1 MGQGSPGTMGVIGLG
16 RMGLPVAERMQ
27 TLGHRVIGFRRT
39 WPDVDSH
46 LERAASPRAILEET
60 KVIFT
65 CVPDDTALLEVIRGD
80 NGLVAGDCTGCV
92 VVDLSMTSLQ
102 SKLEAREHL
111 AAAGAEMLDA
121 PISGSPVVVANGKA
135 SLFVSGPEDAYR
147 QVRPFLGFAAS
158 APLVGP
164 FGTGSKLKF
173 IANLLIGIHIAA
185 AAEAIALAERAGL
198 DSELVI
204 ATISNS
210 VAASEMFRQRA
221 RRMVDRDFD
230 APMNDI
236 NSFLK
241 DVELIQDFASQ
252 SGATSA
258 LFDLSS
264 GLFRSAAE
272 SGLGEKE
279 VAAIVT
285 LLAEGKESAL

>member
-1 MGQGSPGTMGVIGLG
+1 MGQEPAATAGIIGLG

-39 WPDVDSH
+39 WPDTGNQ
-46 LERAASPRAILEET
+46 LERAASPRAMLDET

-65 CVPDDTALLEVIRGD
+65 CVPDDTALLEVIGGED
-80 NGLVAGDCTGCV
+80 GLVSGDCSGSV

-102 SKLEAREHL
+102 SKLEAREL
-111 AAAGAEMLDA
+111 LFAAGAEMLDA

-135 SLFVSGPEDAYR
+135 SLFVSGAQGAY
-147 QVRPFLGFAAS
+147 QQALPFLDFAVS

-173 IANLLIGIHIAA
+173 VANLLIGIHIAA
-185 AAEAIALAERAGL
+185 AAEAMALAELAGL
-198 DSELVI
+198 DSDLVI
-204 ATISNS
+204 KTISNS

-221 RRMVDRDFD
+221 QRMADRDFD

-236 NSFLK
+236 GSFLK

-252 SGATSA
+252 STATSA
-258 LFDLSS
+258 LFDLSG
-264 GLFRSAAE
+264 GLFRRAAE
-272 SGLGEKE
+272 SGLGDKE

-285 LLAEGKESAL
+285 LLAEGKESTQ

>member
-1 MGQGSPGTMGVIGLG
+1 MGQSSPGTVGVIGLG

-39 WPDVDSH
+39 WPDADSH

-102 SKLEAREHL
+102 SKLEARELL

-147 QVRPFLGFAAS
+147 QVSPFLGFAAS

-252 SGATSA
+252 SAATSA